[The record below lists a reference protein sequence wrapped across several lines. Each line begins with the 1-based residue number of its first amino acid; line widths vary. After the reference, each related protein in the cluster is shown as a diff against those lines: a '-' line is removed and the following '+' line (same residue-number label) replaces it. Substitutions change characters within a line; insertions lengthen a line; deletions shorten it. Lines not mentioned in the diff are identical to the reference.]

1 MTFFIETFKVVQKWE
16 ENIEKVKKMEE
27 ILKRKMRI
35 SEEKC

>member
-1 MTFFIETFKVVQKWE
+1 MTFFKETFKVVKKWE
-16 ENIEKVKKMEE
+16 EYIEKVKKMEE